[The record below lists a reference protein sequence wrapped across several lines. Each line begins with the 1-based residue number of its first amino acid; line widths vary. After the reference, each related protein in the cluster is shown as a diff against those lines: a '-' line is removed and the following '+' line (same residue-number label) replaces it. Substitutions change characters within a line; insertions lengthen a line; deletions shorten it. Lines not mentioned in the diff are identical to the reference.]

1 MVSLKDQH
9 ELFCQEYI
17 IDLNATQAAIRAGY
31 SERTARLTG
40 HRLITN
46 DNVQAR
52 LSELKSVRNQK
63 LNVSA
68 QWVLQKAM
76 ESFEFNAQAIFDK
89 DGNPQMVNAPAAGKF
104 LEMCGKHI
112 DVNAFARVPDDED
125 DRNKANE
132 LNITFEV
139 RDSVA
144 EVNTTNA
151 KPE

>member
-1 MVSLKDQH
+1 MATLSEQQ

-17 IDLNATQAAIRAGY
+17 IDLNGKQAAIRAGY
-31 SERTARLTG
+31 SAKTAEVKGSQL
-40 HRLITN
+40 LSLVK
-46 DNVQAR
+46 VQER
-52 LSELKSVRNQK
+52 LSELKAVRNQK

-68 QWVLQKAM
+68 QWVLKKAM
-76 ESFEFNAQAIFDK
+76 ESFEFNAQAICDK

-112 DVNAFARVPDDED
+112 DVNAFTRVPDEEET
-125 DRNKANE
+125 NKAQE

>member
-1 MVSLKDQH
+1 MAALKDQH

-31 SERTARLTG
+31 SEKTARLTG

-52 LSELKSVRNQK
+52 LSELKAVRNQK

-76 ESFEFNAQAIFDK
+76 ESFEFNAQAICDK

-112 DVNAFARVPDDED
+112 DVNAFTRVPDDEET
-125 DRNKANE
+125 NKAQE